1 MSNISLEPMKL
12 TRADGKTVDV
22 AFYNNF
28 DIENVEILDIKHL
41 KFVGKKTKDITKSD
55 IRDVVF
61 KGEEKLY
68 LQNNKSKIIAGLSKK
83 HLNKIISTV
92 FTKDTEGK
100 YGYLKKEIVSNV
112 DTIFYAAIPILKH
125 PELKKLILYDCQII
139 HRFALPLKI
148 GGLIFFA
155 MITVKERT
163 DSKDTIIDEFT
174 IYDLY
179 SEAQENKKSLDSP
192 STVSQRTFRSHYQ
205 VNNEKSSDSPS
216 TVSLES
222 NSMTTRSHYRM
233 ITYSINDL
241 IEFVKHSMTKIR

>member
-12 TRADGKTVDV
+12 TRADGKSVDV

-68 LQNNKSKIIAGLSKK
+68 LQNKKSKIVAGLSNK
-83 HLNKIISTV
+83 NIGKIISTI
-92 FTKDTEGK
+92 FTRDVESRHA
-100 YGYLKKEIVSNV
+100 YLKKEIISNV

-125 PELKKLILYDCQII
+125 PELKKPLLYDTQTI
-139 HRFALPLKI
+139 HRLALPLKI
-148 GGLIFFA
+148 GGLVFLV

-163 DSKDTIIDEFT
+163 DFKDILIDEFT

-179 SEAQENKKSLDSP
+179 SKAAENEKPSDSS
-192 STVSQRTFRSHYQ
+192 STASARINPVTFRGQYQ
-205 VNNEKSSDSPS
+205 
-216 TVSLES
+216 TV
-222 NSMTTRSHYRM
+222 
-233 ITYSINDL
+233 TYSINDL
-241 IEFVKHSMTKIR
+241 IDFVKCSMTKIQ